1 MPPLLSSINFGN
13 FYSLTHLS
21 SIFRAGL
28 KRMPSLNFMTLL
40 IVFCCILFLV
50 LLITWGKFNP
60 FLAFLVVSIITG
72 LLMGVPPSAISKSV
86 QKGIG
91 DTLGSLVII
100 ICLGAMIGKL
110 VADSG
115 AAQKIANVLM
125 KVFGEKYLQ
134 WALMVTGFII
144 GIPLFYNVGF
154 VLMIPLIFSIVY
166 QYKLPAVYTGLP
178 MLASLSVTHGF
189 LPPHPAP
196 AALVAQFHANMGTTL
211 IYGISIAVPAIIIA
225 GPLFAKSLKNIKSSP
240 LKTFQVQ
247 NLSEADL
254 PGGTNSFISSLLPVI
269 LLILTTLLPYFFH
282 EKGKEQEWISFFSD
296 PVIVMLLSL
305 GVATYTLW
313 IARGRSLGKVMAM
326 YAEAVKD
333 VALILLIVGG
343 AGALKQVFTDSGV
356 SEEIARALQGWHIQP
371 LVLAWLI
378 AAIIRICIGSATVA
392 GLTTAGI
399 IAPIVAQSGVN
410 PSLMVLSIGAG
421 SLFFSH
427 VNDAGFWLFKEYF
440 NLSIKDTIRS
450 WSVMET
456 IVSIVG
462 LGGVLILN
470 LFIH

>member
-1 MPPLLSSINFGN
+1 M
-13 FYSLTHLS
+13 SL
-21 SIFRAGL
+21 F
-28 KRMPSLNFMTLL
+28 
-40 IVFCCILFLV
+40 IVFCCILLLV
-50 LLITWGKFNP
+50 LLITWGKCNP
-60 FLAFLVVSIITG
+60 FLAFLIVSILTG
-72 LLMGVPPSAISKSV
+72 LLMGIPLDSITKSV

-100 ICLGAMIGKL
+100 ICVGAMIGKL

-115 AAQKIANVLM
+115 AAQKIASVLM
-125 KVFGEKYLQ
+125 RVFGEKYLQ

-189 LPPHPAP
+189 LPPHPSP

-211 IYGISIAVPAIIIA
+211 LYGIAIAIPAIIIA
-225 GPLFAKSLKNIKSSP
+225 GPLFARTLKNVHSVP
-240 LKTFQVQ
+240 LQTFQVK
-247 NLSEADL
+247 NLDQADL
-254 PGGTNSFISSLLPVI
+254 PGTANSFISSLLPVM
-269 LLILTTLLPYFFH
+269 LLILTTLLPYLFQ
-282 EKGKEQEWISFFSD
+282 EKGRTQEWISFLSD

-313 IARGRSLGKVMAM
+313 LGRGKGLKSVMAK
-326 YAEAVKD
+326 YADAVKD
-333 VALILLIVGG
+333 VAMILLIVGG

-356 SEEIARALQGWHIQP
+356 SQQIASALQGWHIQP

-450 WSVMET
+450 WSIMET

-462 LGGVLILN
+462 LVAVLILN
-470 LFIH
+470 FITH